1 MFGRKKPTAEI
12 KVSMAEETDDEPFFS
27 IPASNKPKHQDSWAN
42 DELINDNAIDGD
54 EEDDT
59 VTTSSGLTSWI
70 NEEDKL
76 PIDVYQD
83 DSYIYLKSPVP
94 GADVEDIDIN
104 IDNDLIT
111 IRVHRESSESI
122 NQDDYFFQECFWGS
136 LSRSLILPAEIEADA
151 VQANLRNGILTVT
164 LPKIN
169 RSTGIRV
176 SVQAE
181 E

>member
-12 KVSMAEETDDEPFFS
+12 KVSTSEETDDEPFFS
-27 IPASNKPKHQDSWAN
+27 IPTSSKPKQQEAWAD
-42 DELINDNAIDGD
+42 DELINDNAIDSDDDD
-54 EEDDT
+54 ELLD
-59 VTTSSGLTSWI
+59 SQAGLTSWI

-94 GADVEDIDIN
+94 GAEVEDIDIN

-111 IRVHRESSESI
+111 IRVHREESEAI
-122 NQDDYFFQECFWGS
+122 NHDDYFFQECFWGS

-176 SVQAE
+176 PVQAE